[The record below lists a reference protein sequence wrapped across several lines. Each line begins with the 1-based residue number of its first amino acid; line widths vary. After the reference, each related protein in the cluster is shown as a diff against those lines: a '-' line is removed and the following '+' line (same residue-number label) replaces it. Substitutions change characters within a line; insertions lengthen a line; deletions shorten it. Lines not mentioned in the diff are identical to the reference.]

1 MAIMYPCML
10 SATAHSAAGK
20 QVVVPEV
27 DCSTCGRVLIRWGG
41 YWRPV
46 RHLAGVFSIWVPR
59 RRCRTCETTAGL
71 LPEFVLERRM
81 DTVDVVGQAV
91 SERIQG
97 AKIKTIANE
106 LGIPTTTVRDW
117 LGRHHEKAPALAR
130 GLRAWAAALGVESWP
145 PPIDVDRAAVTAL
158 GCAWH
163 AASKDRSR
171 RVSRPW
177 RFWSLITG
185 GVALATNT
193 SPLFPRVP
201 GAREMAAAIVKPPP

>member
-1 MAIMYPCML
+1 
-10 SATAHSAAGK
+10 
-20 QVVVPEV
+20 
-27 DCSTCGRVLIRWGG
+27 
-41 YWRPV
+41 
-46 RHLAGVFSIWVPR
+46 
-59 RRCRTCETTAGL
+59 
-71 LPEFVLERRM
+71 M